1 MKYCSIEGTLLKGKN
16 KIPNHKFV
24 SRNKIREMNSTRK
37 PFGVNR
43 EPRNYENLLTRQLKY
58 YPLTL

>member
-43 EPRNYENLLTRQLKY
+43 EPRNYENLLTRQ
-58 YPLTL
+58 